1 MTNPNHPRLQ
11 SLVGKAIIAVTV
23 GTSHG
28 DGITLQLG
36 EKTKVEVCTY
46 DPVTIRKASA
56 RPMRST
62 WASKGKKFSSS
73 AAPR

>member
-11 SLVGKAIIAVTV
+11 RLVGKAIIAVTV

-28 DGITLQLG
+28 EGITLQLG
-36 EKTKVEVCTY
+36 EKTKVEICTY

-62 WASKGKKFSSS
+62 
-73 AAPR
+73 